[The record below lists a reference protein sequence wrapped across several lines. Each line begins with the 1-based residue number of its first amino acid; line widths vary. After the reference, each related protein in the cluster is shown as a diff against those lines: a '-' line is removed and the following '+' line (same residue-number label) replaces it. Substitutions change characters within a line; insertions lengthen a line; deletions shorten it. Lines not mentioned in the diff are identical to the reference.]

1 MYKHLVKLFGG
12 TPIYL
17 STYDDDFGINSEK
30 LASLITSKTKL
41 LLLNSP
47 ANPTG
52 RVLSPT
58 AGDQ

>member
-17 STYDDDFGINSEK
+17 DTYATDFGIDPKALE
-30 LASLITSKTKL
+30 AVITPRTKL

-52 RVLSPT
+52 RV
-58 AGDQ
+58 